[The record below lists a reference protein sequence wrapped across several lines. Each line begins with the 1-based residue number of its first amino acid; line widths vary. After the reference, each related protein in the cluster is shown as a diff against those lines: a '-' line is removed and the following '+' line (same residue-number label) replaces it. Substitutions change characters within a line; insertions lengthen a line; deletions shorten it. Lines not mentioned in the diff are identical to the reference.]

1 MQMEGIAMHFALLVS
16 QLPHLNDARGHYP
29 DPLAR
34 ATHRSGAAR
43 CLAWLRALPLRKRK
57 S

>member
-1 MQMEGIAMHFALLVS
+1 MHFALLVS

-34 ATHRSGAAR
+34 ATRPRGAAR
-43 CLAWLRALPLRKRK
+43 WLARLRALPIFTRAR
-57 S
+57 

>member
-1 MQMEGIAMHFALLVS
+1 MHFALLVS

-34 ATHRSGAAR
+34 AERLTGFAR
-43 CLAWLRALPLRKRK
+43 CLAWLRARPMRKRAH
-57 S
+57 